1 MTPEIRHLLG
11 GYATGTLTDDERER
25 LFAAALDDQALFDA
39 LAEEQPLKDLLD
51 DPESRGYLLAELD
64 QPAQTD
70 TPVVAGRMSK
80 MARSAPAPTSTSVSM
95 PPPPKPTARF
105 WLPFAAVMLA
115 LLVTGWFWWKPKPEP
130 NLQVAAVAPKQSHES
145 PSRAGSGAGPRPA
158 LIDNMP
164 QGEPAKD
171 KPVPKRT
178 AAPIAISA
186 PAQKSASPD
195 RELADHQGPKHAEVR
210 QELAR
215 ADAAA
220 PVAAEKLKEADKAK
234 KEIDAIS
241 EKASV
246 HQVLAEGPLRP
257 APASPAA
264 SAAGTL
270 ASSSTQPAYR
280 LLRLVNNQFVPTAAN
295 ARFQAGDTI
304 VILLPGGDPG
314 GSGRP
319 APQLALA
326 NGSPIALEREGDG
339 YRSARIELATGP
351 QEFIVTPDNSP
362 TVRSGFAAGQEAKA
376 NIRQPLRIRLT
387 VE

>member
-64 QPAQTD
+64 QPAQAD
-70 TPVVAGRMSK
+70 TPMVAARMSK
-80 MARSAPAPTSTSVSM
+80 MARSAPAPTSVSM
-95 PPPPKPTARF
+95 PPPPAKPTARF
-105 WLPFAAVMLA
+105 WLPFAAVMMA
-115 LLVTGWFWWKPKPEP
+115 LLVTGWFWWKSAPEP
-130 NLQVAAVAPKQSHES
+130 NMQVAAVAPKQSHES

-234 KEIDAIS
+234 KEIDAMAD
-241 EKASV
+241 KASV
-246 HQVLAEGPLRP
+246 HQVLAEGTSRP

-264 SAAGTL
+264 SAVGAL
-270 ASSSTQPAYR
+270 ASSNTQPAYR